1 MDQVP
6 SCGLGDRNIFLA
18 LNSVDGIPTRITGAQ
33 EAGIGMLVGLH
44 SFQETSDVSVDV
56 LAEASCWVADRPSWW
71 GAGNVLLTG
80 KSRNH
85 ENCCS
90 IASPNGLSPSTE
102 QSYAEDGG
110 NSYD

>member
-6 SCGLGDRNIFLA
+6 SCGPDERDLFLA
-18 LNSVDGIPTRITGAQ
+18 LKRVDAIPTLITDAQ
-33 EAGIGMLVGLH
+33 EAGIGMLAGLH
-44 SFQETSDVSVDV
+44 NFLEVSDVSVDV
-56 LAEASCWVADRPSWW
+56 LAEACCWGADRPSWR
-71 GAGNVLLTG
+71 GSGNVLLME

-85 ENCCS
+85 ENCCT

-110 NSYD
+110 NSHD